1 MKKSLKI
8 LLVVAFMATL
18 LLALTGCGNK
28 LVATKTTDEDGEKVE
43 ERIEVSFKNDKVNKV
58 KMTYTLEKEE
68 TAESMKAIFTLG
80 MSMTGEKI
88 EGFNVE
94 QKGKKVIIEVDEKAF
109 AEMSEEEA
117 GMSKKELKEELE
129 EQGYKVK

>member
-58 KMTYTLEKEE
+58 KMTYTFEKEE

-117 GMSKKELKEELE
+117 GMSKAELKEELE

>member
-58 KMTYTLEKEE
+58 KMTYTFEKEE

-80 MSMTGEKI
+80 MSMAGEEI

-117 GMSKKELKEELE
+117 GMSKEELKEELE